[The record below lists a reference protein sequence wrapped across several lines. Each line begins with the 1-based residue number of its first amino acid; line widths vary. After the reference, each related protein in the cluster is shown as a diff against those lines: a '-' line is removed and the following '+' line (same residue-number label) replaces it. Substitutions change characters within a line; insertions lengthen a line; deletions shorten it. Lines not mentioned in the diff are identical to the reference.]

1 MTSLKKIPSEE
12 STKIDLEN
20 IRFTIQK
27 IGETAVGLK
36 TRALSKVESIR
47 KKLLDEG
54 KKHDDEVIVRTCF
67 RLAHFIEKEK
77 EYGYKQIDELI
88 DSLQRLILSLQRK
101 KHKARRGEK

>member
-1 MTSLKKIPSEE
+1 MTSLKKIPAEE
-12 STKIDLEN
+12 STKVSLDG

-27 IGETAVGLK
+27 IGGAAVELK
-36 TRALSKVESIR
+36 SRALSKVETIR
-47 KKLLDEG
+47 KKLMDEG
-54 KKHDDEVIVRTCF
+54 KKHDDEVVVRTCF

-101 KHKARRGEK
+101 KHKARKKGQ